1 MKKLYTLKSW
11 FSLADA
17 AERLGS
23 GLGES
28 VTVNGVLQ
36 LVVEGH
42 LPLSWYARHI
52 PARRVAPYTALF
64 GRGFSPEFNEL
75 SPNTNEAS
83 EDTLKAI
90 ESWEPLDG
98 EGAIVYLDGPF
109 RLELDQSGAL
119 MDWIHAYLTHTGGEL
134 ISLDGFFVS
143 EPDGTLWQIME
154 HNSGGCYTAPDGNEK
169 KLKPF
174 YHPSGMF
181 PDEAE
186 LVIQRQHIES
196 FENSLAESSNT
207 EPGILSQRAEASYL
221 NMIAALL
228 DVITEGIPSPETTT
242 SKLGPASGFK
252 SEAKLITA
260 ISNHYRDV
268 DGLSKRNL
276 ESKFPAAKRSL
287 TASF

>member
-1 MKKLYTLKSW
+1 VKKLYTLKSW

-28 VTVNGVLQ
+28 VTVNDVLQ

-64 GRGFSPEFNEL
+64 GSGFRPEFNEL
-75 SPNTNEAS
+75 FPNTNETS
-83 EDTLKAI
+83 EDALKAI

-98 EGAIVYLDGPF
+98 EDAIAYLDGPF
-109 RLELDQSGAL
+109 RLELDQCGAL
-119 MDWIHAYLTHTGGEL
+119 MDWIHAHLTHTGGEL

-154 HNSGGCYTAPDGNEK
+154 HSSGGRYTGPDGNEK

-196 FENSLAESSNT
+196 FENSLTESSNT
-207 EPGILSQRAEASYL
+207 EQTPLSQRAETSYL

-228 DVITEGIPSPETTT
+228 DVIAAGIPAPETTT
-242 SKLGPASGFK
+242 GKLGPATGFM
-252 SEAKLITA
+252 SEAKLISA
-260 ISNHYRDV
+260 IASHYRDI
-268 DGLSKRNL
+268 DGLSKSNL
-276 ESKFPAAKRSL
+276 ERKFPAAKRSL

>member
-11 FSLADA
+11 FSLTDA
-17 AERLGS
+17 AERLGA
-23 GLGES
+23 GLGET
-28 VTVNGVLQ
+28 VTTNDVLQ

-42 LPLSWYARHI
+42 LSLSWYARHI

-64 GRGFSPEFNEL
+64 GRGFRPEFNQL
-75 SPNTNEAS
+75 FPNTHETS
-83 EDTLKAI
+83 EDILKAV

-98 EGAIVYLDGPF
+98 ADAIVYLDGPY
-109 RLELDQSGAL
+109 RLELEQCGAL
-119 MDWIHAYLTHTGGEL
+119 MDWIHAHLTHTGGEL

-143 EPDGTLWQIME
+143 GPDGTLWQIME
-154 HNSGGCYTAPDGNEK
+154 HNSGGCYTAPGGNEK

-186 LVIQRQHIES
+186 LIIQRRDIES

-207 EPGILSQRAEASYL
+207 DTTNLSQRAETSYL

-228 DVITEGIPSPETTT
+228 DVITEGIPSAETT
-242 SKLGPASGFK
+242 SSQIGPAAEFK

-260 ISNHYRDV
+260 IAHHYRDI
-268 DGLSKRNL
+268 DGLSKSNL
-276 ESKFPAAKRSL
+276 ERKFPAAKRTL
-287 TASF
+287 NASY

>member
-11 FSLADA
+11 FSLDDA

-28 VTVNGVLQ
+28 VTVNDVLQ
-36 LVVEGH
+36 LVVENH

-64 GRGFSPEFNEL
+64 GKGFRPEFNEL
-75 SPNTNEAS
+75 FPNTLAAS

-90 ESWEPLDG
+90 GSWEPLDG
-98 EGAIVYLDGPF
+98 EDAIAYLDGPY
-109 RLELDQSGAL
+109 RLELEQCGAL
-119 MDWIHAYLTHTGGEL
+119 MDWIHAHLTHTGGEL
-134 ISLDGFFVS
+134 TSIDGFFVS

-154 HNSGGCYTAPDGNEK
+154 HNSGGSYTTPDGNEK
-169 KLKPF
+169 ELKPF
-174 YHPSGMF
+174 YHPSGIF

-196 FENSLAESSNT
+196 FENSLAKASNT
-207 EPGILSQRAEASYL
+207 KQAPLSHRAETSYL

-228 DVITEGIPSPETTT
+228 DVITTGIPTPEKTTG
-242 SKLGPASGFK
+242 KLGPASEFK
-252 SEAKLITA
+252 SEARLITA
-260 ISNHYRDV
+260 IANHYRDI
-268 DGLSKRNL
+268 DGLSKSNL
-276 ESKFPAAKRSL
+276 ERKFPAAKRSL
-287 TASF
+287 TASY